1 MRRAGWIVG
10 CAWCLFSVGAFGAP
24 ALAQSTPVPAR
35 EQVVYLKSGAAVHG
49 TLVERNPHSG
59 AVLRLQSQQERIIPN
74 EQIAYIGVR
83 GSGGLHIDALEPGEV
98 SIDRVPMGHT
108 PLDLANLDPGDH
120 LLEIDYD
127 AGESASVHA
136 AVYAGAIGHVT
147 LPGAKL
153 REVGRL
159 REGAKAVLGGGLFI
173 GISLGKQYVM
183 GGAGLAG
190 GLNFGLSARSDL
202 RWLGHIQLGSV
213 GGRLWFEVA
222 SSASLR
228 LNLSSVYSMELGARV
243 SIMPEPDIEAAK
255 GYAAVARPSFGVQGS
270 LLSLRLGAQRSQE
283 LTLWHALQWSPAAD
297 RPAFQTGVSLLHV
310 WL

>member
-1 MRRAGWIVG
+1 MRRAGWILR
-10 CAWCLFSVGAFGAP
+10 CTWCLFGAGAI
-24 ALAQSTPVPAR
+24 AARVSAQSSAAPAR
-35 EQVVYLKSGAAVHG
+35 EQVVYLKSGAAVQG

-59 AVLRLQSQQERIIPN
+59 AVLRLHGQQERIIPN

-83 GSGGLHIDALEPGEV
+83 GSGGLHIEALEPGNV

-127 AGESASVHA
+127 AGDSSSLHA
-136 AVYAGAIGHVT
+136 AVYAGAISRVA

-159 REGAKAVLGGGLFI
+159 REGVKAVLGGGLFL
-173 GISLGKQYVM
+173 GTALGKQYLV
-183 GGAGLAG
+183 GGAGVAG
-190 GLNFGLSARSDL
+190 GLNFGFSAHYDF

-243 SIMPEPDIEAAK
+243 SIMPEPDTDAPK

-270 LLSLRLGAQRSQE
+270 LLSLRLGAERSQE
-283 LTLWHALQWSPAAD
+283 LSLWHALQWSPASD
-297 RPAFQTGVSLLHV
+297 RPAFQTGASLMHV